1 MRLGA
6 SRGTGES
13 PRAQRASLYPPGM
26 TDLPARDP
34 RPWSH
39 DIPDGPWDTIVV
51 GSGMGGMAAAATLA
65 RLGKRVLVLEQHII
79 PGGFTQVFKRPGY
92 HWDVGVHIIGEMT
105 TRSYPGRLLADLTEG
120 RLAWSSV
127 GPVYDE
133 FTFPDGFTIQL
144 PDDPDEFRQR
154 LIDAFPDERAGIDEY
169 LTLTK
174 HAARATA
181 GLLQSR
187 AAPRLLAPGAA
198 RKAAEA
204 ALPHV
209 RATTAEVLAGLTD
222 DPRLRAVLAAQWG
235 YYGTPPSRSSFA
247 MHALMVRHF
256 LRGAY
261 YPVGGAAAIARAM
274 LQTVADAGGWTSV
287 RRSVAAIT
295 TRRGAVTGVRLD
307 DGTEIPARRVIS
319 TAGATGTERL
329 LGHEP
334 PAPAYREAGPAHV
347 SLYLG
352 FRGDVRAAGAVP
364 WCQWW
369 FGSWDLETVGWDV
382 SPDHIPA
389 RADVL
394 FCSFPSIK
402 DPSHDPGPE
411 QRHTGEAITFV
422 PWEAFTPWLG
432 TAWHR
437 RGDAYDEFKGRLTD
451 TLLAQWSE
459 HYPRLVPL
467 IDHVEMS
474 TPLSTHHFAAADR
487 GSIYGLGSTPE
498 RFGDGS
504 LSPRT
509 RVKGLFLGGVDAG
522 APGVVGAL
530 NGGVLAAAAAEP
542 LAVRRYLTP
551 LMRRPADLA
560 VG

>member
-1 MRLGA
+1 
-6 SRGTGES
+6 
-13 PRAQRASLYPPGM
+13 M
-26 TDLPARDP
+26 TVPVREP

-39 DIPDGPWDTIVV
+39 DIPEGPWDTIVI

-65 RLGKRVLVLEQHII
+65 RIGKRVLVLEQHTI

-92 HWDVGVHIIGEMT
+92 HWDVGVHIVGEMSP
-105 TRSYPGRLLADLTEG
+105 RSYPGRLLADLTGG
-120 RLAWSSV
+120 RLQWAPV
-127 GPVYDE
+127 GEVYDE
-133 FTFPDGFTIQL
+133 FNFPDGFTIQL
-144 PDDPDEFRQR
+144 PDDPEAFRER
-154 LIDAFPDERAGIDEY
+154 LLDAFPEERGAIDEY
-169 LTLTK
+169 LVLTK

-198 RKAAEA
+198 RKAAA
-204 ALPHV
+204 AAMPHV
-209 RATTAEVLAGLTD
+209 SATTAEVLAGLTD

-235 YYGTPPSRSSFA
+235 YYGTPPSRSSFG

-261 YPVGGAAAIARAM
+261 YPVGGAASIAREM
-274 LQTVADAGGWTSV
+274 LQTVADAGGWTAV
-287 RRSVAAIT
+287 RRTVAGIT
-295 TRRGAVTGVRLD
+295 TRRGTATGVRLD
-307 DGTEIPARRVIS
+307 DGTEIAARRVIS
-319 TAGATGTERL
+319 TAGAVTTERL
-329 LGHEP
+329 LGEDP

-369 FGSWDLETVGWDV
+369 FGSWDVETVGWEV
-382 SPDHIPA
+382 SPAHIPE

-402 DPSHDPGPE
+402 DPDHDPGAE

-422 PWEAFTPWLG
+422 PWDAFAPWRD
-432 TAWHR
+432 TRWHR
-437 RGDAYDEFKGRLTD
+437 RGDDYDAFKEHLTA

-459 HYPRLVPL
+459 RYPRLVGM

-487 GSIYGLGSTPE
+487 GSIYGLGSTPD

-509 RVKGLFLGGVDAG
+509 GVKGLFLGGVDAG

-542 LAVRRYLTP
+542 LALKRLLTP
-551 LMRRPADLA
+551 LMRPPVDLA
-560 VG
+560 RA